1 MLKSFSFILVI
12 LLTYSATFSQEVSK
26 SKEKKGK
33 ERSDKVYKRLFNLN
47 FGDDKKSYLGVHIR
61 EVTKENFS
69 EYGLSGVR
77 GVIVEEVVEN
87 SPAAKA
93 DLKEGDV
100 IVRFN
105 GESVTSARKLKRL
118 VSEVSPDHKVD
129 IIIVRNGSEQDL
141 TATIIRRDDFA
152 GVSHPI
158 TSSLPSIVLGEG
170 TSENQWLNELL
181 DKRLQIDP
189 LSGIS
194 RRRTYI
200 SSKLSGVGI
209 GFSSLTK
216 QLGEYFGVPN
226 GEGVLVNEVSKNSLA
241 AKAGLR
247 AGDVIVEFDG
257 KKIVS
262 GSDLIR
268 RLFRS
273 TNKSQKETVKM
284 TVVRNKKRITLS
296 LKNSKKSM
304 ETMNDYISEVL

>member
-1 MLKSFSFILVI
+1 MLKSFGLVLVI

-26 SKEKKGK
+26 PKEKERK
-33 ERSDKVYKRLFNLN
+33 EQLEKVYKRLLNLN
-47 FGDDKKSYLGVHIR
+47 FGDDRKSYLGIHVR

-77 GVIVEEVVEN
+77 GVIVEEVAED

-93 DLKEGDV
+93 GLKEDDV

-105 GESVTSARKLKRL
+105 GEFVTSARKLKRL

-129 IIIVRNGSEQDL
+129 ITIVRNGSEQNL
-141 TATIIRRDDFA
+141 TATISRSGDFA
-152 GVSHPI
+152 GVSSPI
-158 TSSLPSIVLGEG
+158 ISSLPSIVLGEE
-170 TSENQWLNELL
+170 TSENQWLDKLL
-181 DKRLQIDP
+181 DKRLQTDS

-194 RRRTYI
+194 SQRTYI

-209 GFSSLTK
+209 GFSPLTK
-216 QLGEYFGVPN
+216 QLGEHFGVPN
-226 GEGVLVNEVSKNSLA
+226 GEGILVNEVSKNSPA

-257 KKIVS
+257 KKIAN
-262 GSDLIR
+262 GFELIR

-273 TNKSQKETVKM
+273 TNKSQEEAVKM
-284 TVVRNKKRITLS
+284 IVVRNKKRITLALS
-296 LKNSKKSM
+296 LKKSM
-304 ETMNDYISEVL
+304 KNVNGYISEVL